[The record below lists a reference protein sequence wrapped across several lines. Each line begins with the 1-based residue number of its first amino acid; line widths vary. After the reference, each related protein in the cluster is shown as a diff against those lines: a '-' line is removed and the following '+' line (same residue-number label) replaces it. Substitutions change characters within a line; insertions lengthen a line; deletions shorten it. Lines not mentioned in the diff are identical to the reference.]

1 MEESVQKTESR
12 SKRPRSE
19 NWSEDDKELLK
30 ELVKMR
36 VNAIENKNTDTNTNQ
51 AKKKAW
57 LELEKDFNNM
67 TSCGHRTVP
76 QLKSQWTTIK
86 IQAKKEMSEY
96 RSQIRKTGGGQAPL
110 GAPLQGNDIAIWLPN
125 EFVVDEN
132 EFDSDIT
139 FSKNDDT
146 LDENTFLE
154 VEMLSDIEEEVK
166 EEIKLNSDTLKTVKS
181 LKKKRNLPRRNRVWQ
196 KTI

>member
-1 MEESVQKTESR
+1 
-12 SKRPRSE
+12 
-19 NWSEDDKELLK
+19 
-30 ELVKMR
+30 
-36 VNAIENKNTDTNTNQ
+36 
-51 AKKKAW
+51 
-57 LELEKDFNNM
+57 
-67 TSCGHRTVP
+67 
-76 QLKSQWTTIK
+76 
-86 IQAKKEMSEY
+86 MSEY

-110 GAPLQGNDIAIWLPN
+110 GAPLQGNDIAILLPN
-125 EFVVDEN
+125 EFVLDEN

-181 LKKKRNLPRRNRVWQ
+181 LKKKKPSAEKSSVAENNIIKIVTTEVECQMELHKLQVEVEKKKLRNLDLEYDILQAKLNFYTKRTVGKHFVRKRSLEFEVSI
-196 KTI
+196 KFEFSG